1 MKMNLRLAVLYMIVT
16 GFLTHYFIISNV
28 MSYDGEN
35 ITNNLSKVYMSACM
49 AFIMGILEVLM
60 RDMMQGTD
68 IYNYYVPL
76 FICFIVS
83 LWLYRKQV
91 AVSEVD
97 YLKEMIEHHDMAL
110 FTSKN
115 ILDKPNI
122 SPKVREFAKRIVN
135 DQSKEIAE
143 MNKLIENEKQK
154 YTQK

>member
-1 MKMNLRLAVLYMIVT
+1 MNLRLAVLYMIVT

-68 IYNYYVPL
+68 SYNYYVPL